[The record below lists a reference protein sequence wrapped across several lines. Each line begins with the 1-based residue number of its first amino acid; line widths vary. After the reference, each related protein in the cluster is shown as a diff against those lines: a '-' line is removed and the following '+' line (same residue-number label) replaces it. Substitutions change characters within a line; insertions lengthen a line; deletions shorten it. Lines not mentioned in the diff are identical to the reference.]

1 MDSRLSHP
9 KDSSRYRGGVL
20 LAVAVLV
27 GLLVGLWI
35 GRASAPERGDDHPS
49 ESAPDSSSTERR
61 IVNGVPVGY
70 ERNESGA
77 VEAATNFTRAMASVT
92 DDAEAYREALKTMA
106 APQWIRQA
114 EEVADNGLEF
124 LRERYGLGGSF
135 TFSPVRYAVVDYST
149 TASTIQLWG
158 VTVASGPRVQG
169 IEESWLTATI
179 DLVWVS
185 GDWRVSGQQSTTGP
199 TPELLQPEDATTESS
214 LDGFEE
220 YRYAPAP

>member
-35 GRASAPERGDDHPS
+35 GRASAPERDDHPS

-70 ERNESGA
+70 ERTEAGA

-106 APQWIRQA
+106 APQWIGQA
-114 EEVADNGLEF
+114 EEVAENGLEF
-124 LRERYGLGGSF
+124 LQERYGPGGSF
-135 TFSPVRYAVVDYST
+135 TFSPVRYRVVNYST

-158 VTVASGPRVQG
+158 VTVASGPRVEG

-179 DLVWVS
+179 DLVWIS
-185 GDWRVSGQQSTTGP
+185 RDWRVSGQQSTTGP
-199 TPELLQPEDATTESS
+199 TPELLQSEDARTESS

-220 YRYAPAP
+220 YRHAPAP